1 MCCENFRTS
10 VIRRHDLKDY
20 RLVPGTVAAPSLLVE
35 RGIDDRRTA
44 LRLIARLPY
53 QPAFHQG
60 SQLRKAGF
68 HSLGEHLTV
77 IETFAAHGNRK
88 RPWSGAIELL
98 CQGKNSRRRALMGMN
113 GKRLRSHGFAGE
125 LSGPA
130 ALASV
135 TVSAPRRRRRAA
147 ARTGGSR

>member
-20 RLVPGTVAAPSLLVE
+20 RLVPGAVVAPSLLVE
-35 RGIDDRRTA
+35 RGIDDRRTT

-98 CQGKNSRRRALMGMN
+98 CQGKNSRR
-113 GKRLRSHGFAGE
+113 
-125 LSGPA
+125 
-130 ALASV
+130 
-135 TVSAPRRRRRAA
+135 
-147 ARTGGSR
+147 